1 MALLLY
7 IIEKIDIYER
17 GNRDICLF
25 LFKVIDSTLS
35 AVSSSLKEP
44 ERGGTVLAWVGVYFF
59 LPLHIELVR
68 TKRLVLTLFVLDAT
82 RQNSW
87 TFVCVQLFA
96 VSWLLPV

>member
-44 ERGGTVLAWVGVYFF
+44 ERGGTELAWVGVYFF